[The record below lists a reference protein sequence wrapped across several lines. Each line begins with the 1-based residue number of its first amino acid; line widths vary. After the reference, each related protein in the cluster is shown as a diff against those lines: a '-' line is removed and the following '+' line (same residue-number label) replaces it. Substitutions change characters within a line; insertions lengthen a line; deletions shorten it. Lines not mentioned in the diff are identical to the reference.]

1 MKNKLFILLLLCCAI
16 PAGFAQ
22 LHSVSF
28 EQIDSLQ
35 SVNKRNTIVFI
46 QTEWC
51 SFCHAMKNT
60 TFKNEA
66 IIKEINN
73 TFYFVNF
80 NAEEKRSIVF
90 NKTTFQFKPTGNNSG
105 THELAIALGTINKQ
119 VNFPVLCVLNSENE
133 IIFQHS
139 GYLKP
144 KELKLILE
152 KLKE

>member
-1 MKNKLFILLLLCCAI
+1 MKNKLAILLLLCCGI
-16 PAGFAQ
+16 HAGFAQ

-35 SVNKRNTIVFI
+35 RIEKKKTIVFI
-46 QTEWC
+46 QTDWC
-51 SFCHAMKNT
+51 QFCHAMKNT
-60 TFKNEA
+60 TFKNEE
-66 IIKEINN
+66 IIKELN
-73 TFYFVNF
+73 TAFYFVNF
-80 NAEEKRSIVF
+80 NAEEKRTVVF

-119 VNFPVLCVLNSENE
+119 LNFPVLCVLNSENE

>member
-1 MKNKLFILLLLCCAI
+1 MKKNVYLLAFLCFAI
-16 PAGFAQ
+16 PSGFAQ

-35 SVNKRNTIVFI
+35 TIEKKNTIVFI
-46 QTEWC
+46 QTDWC
-51 SFCHAMKNT
+51 QFCHAMKNT
-60 TFKNEA
+60 TFKNEE
-66 IIKEINN
+66 IIKELNN
-73 TFYFVNF
+73 DFYFINF
-80 NAEEKRSIVF
+80 NAEEKRTVIF
-90 NKTTFQFKPTGNNSG
+90 NKTIFQFKPTGNNSG
-105 THELAIALGTINKQ
+105 THELAVALGTVNKQ
-119 VNFPVLCVLNSENE
+119 LNFPVLCILNSENE

>member
-1 MKNKLFILLLLCCAI
+1 MKKNLYLLLLLCCAI

-22 LHSVSF
+22 LHSVLL

-35 SVNKRNTIVFI
+35 RIEKRKTIVFI
-46 QTEWC
+46 QTDWC
-51 SFCHAMKNT
+51 QFCHAMKNT
-60 TFKNEA
+60 TFKNEE
-66 IIKEINN
+66 IIRELNN
-73 TFYFVNF
+73 TYYLVDF
-80 NAEEKRSIVF
+80 NAEEKRTVVF

-119 VNFPVLCVLNSENE
+119 LNFPVLCVLNNENE

-144 KELKLILE
+144 KELKLILT

>member
-1 MKNKLFILLLLCCAI
+1 MKKNLYLLLLLCCAI

-22 LHSVSF
+22 LHSVAF
-28 EQIDSLQ
+28 EEIDSLQ
-35 SVNKRNTIVFI
+35 RIEKRKTIVFI
-46 QTEWC
+46 QTDWC
-51 SFCHAMKNT
+51 QFCHAMKNT
-60 TFKNEA
+60 TFKNEE
-66 IIKEINN
+66 IIKELNN
-73 TFYFVNF
+73 TFYFVDF
-80 NAEEKRSIVF
+80 NAEEKRTVVF

-119 VNFPVLCVLNSENE
+119 LNFPVLCVLNSENE

-144 KELKLILE
+144 KELKLILA

>member
-1 MKNKLFILLLLCCAI
+1 MKNKLFILSLLYCAI

-35 SVNKRNTIVFI
+35 TIEKRKTIIFI

-60 TFKNEA
+60 TFKNQE
-66 IIKEINN
+66 IIKELNN

-90 NKTTFQFKPTGNNSG
+90 NKTTFQFRPTGNNSG

-139 GYLKP
+139 GYLKS

-152 KLKE
+152 KLKQ

>member
-1 MKNKLFILLLLCCAI
+1 MKKNLYVLLLLCCAI

-28 EQIDSLQ
+28 EQVDSLQ
-35 SVNKRNTIVFI
+35 RIEKRKTIVFI
-46 QTEWC
+46 QTDWC
-51 SFCHAMKNT
+51 QFCHAMKKT
-60 TFKNEA
+60 TFKNEE
-66 IIKEINN
+66 IIKELN
-73 TFYFVNF
+73 TAFYFVNF
-80 NAEEKRSIVF
+80 NAEEKRTVIF
-90 NKTTFQFKPTGNNSG
+90 NKTTFQFKPTGNSFG

-119 VNFPVLCVLNSENE
+119 LNFPVLCVLNSENE

-144 KELKLILE
+144 KELKLILA

>member
-1 MKNKLFILLLLCCAI
+1 MKKNLYLLLLLCCAI

-22 LHSVSF
+22 LHSVSL

-35 SVNKRNTIVFI
+35 RIEKRKTIVFI
-46 QTEWC
+46 QTDWC
-51 SFCHAMKNT
+51 QFCHAMKNT
-60 TFKNEA
+60 TFKNEE
-66 IIKEINN
+66 IIKELNN
-73 TFYFVNF
+73 TFYFINF
-80 NAEEKRSIVF
+80 NAEEKRAVVF

-119 VNFPVLCVLNSENE
+119 LNFPVLCVLNSENE
-133 IIFQHS
+133 IVFQHS

-144 KELKLILE
+144 KELKLILA

>member
-1 MKNKLFILLLLCCAI
+1 MKKILYLLLLLCCAI

-105 THELAIALGTINKQ
+105 THELAVALGTVNKQ
-119 VNFPVLCVLNSENE
+119 LNFPFLCVLNSENE
-133 IIFQHS
+133 IVFQHS

-144 KELKLILE
+144 KELKLILA

>member
-1 MKNKLFILLLLCCAI
+1 MKNKLAILLLLSCAI

-35 SVNKRNTIVFI
+35 TIEKRNTIVFI
-46 QTEWC
+46 QTDWC
-51 SFCHAMKNT
+51 QFCHAMKNT

-66 IIKEINN
+66 IVKELNSA
-73 TFYFVNF
+73 FYFVNF
-80 NAEEKRSIVF
+80 NAEEKRTVVF
-90 NKTTFQFKPTGNNSG
+90 NKTTFQFKPTGNNFG
-105 THELAIALGTINKQ
+105 IHELAIALGTLNKQ
-119 VNFPVLCVLNSENE
+119 LNFPVLCVLNSENE
-133 IIFQHS
+133 VIFQHS

>member
-1 MKNKLFILLLLCCAI
+1 MKKNLYVLLLLCCAI

-28 EQIDSLQ
+28 EKIDSLQ
-35 SVNKRNTIVFI
+35 RIEKRKTIVFI
-46 QTEWC
+46 QTDWC
-51 SFCHAMKNT
+51 QFCHGMKST
-60 TFKNEA
+60 TFKKEA
-66 IIKEINN
+66 IIKELNN
-73 TFYFVNF
+73 TFYFVDF
-80 NAEEKRSIVF
+80 NAEEKRAIVF

-119 VNFPVLCVLNSENE
+119 LNFPVLCVLNSENE

-144 KELKLILE
+144 KELKLILA

>member
-1 MKNKLFILLLLCCAI
+1 MKKKLAILLLLCCAI
-16 PAGFAQ
+16 PTGFAQ
-22 LHSVSF
+22 LHSASL

-35 SVNKRNTIVFI
+35 SVEKRKTIVFI
-46 QTEWC
+46 QTDWC
-51 SFCHAMKNT
+51 QFCHAMKNT

-66 IIKEINN
+66 IITELN
-73 TFYFVNF
+73 TYFYFVDF
-80 NAEEKRSIVF
+80 NAEEKRTVVF

-105 THELAIALGTINKQ
+105 THELAIALGTVNKQ
-119 VNFPVLCVLNSENE
+119 LNFPVLCVLNSENE

-144 KELKLILE
+144 KEFKLILE

>member
-1 MKNKLFILLLLCCAI
+1 MKKNLYLLLLLCCAI
-16 PAGFAQ
+16 PTGFAQ
-22 LHSVSF
+22 LHSVSL

-35 SVNKRNTIVFI
+35 RIEKRKTIVFI
-46 QTEWC
+46 QTDWC

-60 TFKNEA
+60 TFKNEE
-66 IIKEINN
+66 IIKELNN
-73 TFYFVNF
+73 TFYFVDF
-80 NAEEKRSIVF
+80 NAEEKRAVVF

-119 VNFPVLCVLNSENE
+119 LNFPVLCVLNSENE
-133 IIFQHS
+133 IVFQHS

-144 KELKLILE
+144 KELKLILA

>member
-1 MKNKLFILLLLCCAI
+1 MKNKLAILLLLCCAI

-22 LHSVSF
+22 LHSASF

-35 SVNKRNTIVFI
+35 KIEKRNTIVFI
-46 QTEWC
+46 QTDWC
-51 SFCHAMKNT
+51 QFCHAMKNT

-80 NAEEKRSIVF
+80 NAEEKRTVVF

-105 THELAIALGTINKQ
+105 THELAIALGTVNKQ
-119 VNFPVLCVLNSENE
+119 LNFPVLCVLNSENE

-144 KELKLILE
+144 KELKLILA

>member
-16 PAGFAQ
+16 QAGFAQ
-22 LHSVSF
+22 LHSASF

-35 SVNKRNTIVFI
+35 TIEKRNTIVFI
-46 QTEWC
+46 QTDWC
-51 SFCHAMKNT
+51 QFCHAMKNT
-60 TFKNEA
+60 TFKNVD
-66 IIKEINN
+66 IIKELNN

-90 NKTTFQFKPTGNNSG
+90 NKTTFKFKPTGNNSG
-105 THELAIALGTINKQ
+105 THELAIALWTVNKQ
-119 VNFPVLCVLNSENE
+119 LNFPVLCVLNSENE

>member
-1 MKNKLFILLLLCCAI
+1 MRKNLYLMLLLYCVI
-16 PAGFAQ
+16 PTGFAQ

-28 EQIDSLQ
+28 EEIESLQ
-35 SVNKRNTIVFI
+35 RIEKRKTIVFI
-46 QTEWC
+46 QTDWC
-51 SFCHAMKNT
+51 QFCHAMKNT
-60 TFKNEA
+60 TFKNQE
-66 IIKEINN
+66 IIKELNN
-73 TFYFVNF
+73 TFYFVDF
-80 NAEEKRSIVF
+80 NAEEKRTVVF

-119 VNFPVLCVLNSENE
+119 LNFPVLCVLNSENE

-144 KELKLILE
+144 KELKLILA

>member
-1 MKNKLFILLLLCCAI
+1 MKKNLYVLLFLCCVI
-16 PAGFAQ
+16 PSGYAQ
-22 LHSVSF
+22 LHSVSL

-35 SVNKRNTIVFI
+35 RSEKRKTIVFI
-46 QTEWC
+46 QTDWC
-51 SFCHAMKNT
+51 QFCHAMKNT
-60 TFKNEA
+60 TFKNEE
-66 IIKEINN
+66 IIKELNN
-73 TFYFVNF
+73 TFYFVDF
-80 NAEEKRSIVF
+80 NAEEKRTVVF

-119 VNFPVLCVLNSENE
+119 LKFPVLCVLNSENE

-144 KELKLILE
+144 KELKLILA

>member
-1 MKNKLFILLLLCCAI
+1 MKKNLYLLLLLCCVI

-22 LHSVSF
+22 LHPVSL

-35 SVNKRNTIVFI
+35 RIEKRKTIVFI
-46 QTEWC
+46 QTDWC
-51 SFCHAMKNT
+51 QFCHAMKNT
-60 TFKNEA
+60 TFKNEE
-66 IIKEINN
+66 IIKELNN
-73 TFYFVNF
+73 TFYFVDF
-80 NAEEKRSIVF
+80 NAEEKRAVVF

-119 VNFPVLCVLNSENE
+119 LNFPVLCVLNSENE
-133 IIFQHS
+133 IVFQHS

-144 KELKLILE
+144 KELKLILA

>member
-1 MKNKLFILLLLCCAI
+1 VI

-22 LHSVSF
+22 LHSVAF
-28 EQIDSLQ
+28 EENDSLQ
-35 SVNKRNTIVFI
+35 RIEKRKTIVFI
-46 QTEWC
+46 QTDWC
-51 SFCHAMKNT
+51 QFCHAMKNT
-60 TFKNEA
+60 TFKNEE
-66 IIKEINN
+66 IIKELNN
-73 TFYFVNF
+73 TFYFVDF
-80 NAEEKRSIVF
+80 NAEEKRAVVF

-119 VNFPVLCVLNSENE
+119 LNFPVLCVLNSENE

-144 KELKLILE
+144 KELKLILA